1 MRITRLVTTL
11 LVALPLLVSCRS
23 DENLNAPAVSD
34 PMFRRYASLGNSITA
49 GFQSAGIS
57 DSTQQRAYVQL
68 LAKAMGTTF
77 NYPRLN
83 GRGCPPPFTNN
94 TTQARVGGGTPSTC
108 DLRVP
113 SSGLLNNLAVPG
125 NATGTLLSNFG
136 GLPSQFDPLKTIF
149 LGGRTEV
156 ELMQL
161 LHPTFV
167 SVWIGNNDVL
177 GALIS
182 LTNPGDPAQVT
193 SPTQFAAQYDSLLD
207 AIQGT
212 GARAI
217 ALSVA
222 DVSVIPYASRG
233 STYWC
238 IKFQPACGV
247 SFPSALPPAFAVDN
261 NCAPMLAI
269 PTAKGDSTLVP
280 WPIFVP
286 KIAAAALGG
295 VPDTLDCT
303 ADAEVVT
310 ASEYANVRTAVAAY
324 NVHIQTAAAARGMAY
339 WDVNP
344 TLQAQLQSPTNPTGQ
359 IPAFPDL
366 APALGGGSV
375 GFGPL
380 FSLDGVHPSSITHQ
394 IVADSVASTINSF
407 FGPGGTGDLVTLLP
421 VPVCATVSCP
431 AP

>member
-1 MRITRLVTTL
+1 
-11 LVALPLLVSCRS
+11 
-23 DENLNAPAVSD
+23 
-34 PMFRRYASLGNSITA
+34 
-49 GFQSAGIS
+49 
-57 DSTQQRAYVQL
+57 
-68 LAKAMGTTF
+68 MGTTF
-77 NYPRLN
+77 NYPRLT

-94 TTQARVGGGTPSTC
+94 TTQARVGGGLPNTC

-113 SSGLLNNLAVPG
+113 ATGLLNNLAVPG

-156 ELMQL
+156 ELMQA

-167 SVWIGNNDVL
+167 SLWIGNNDVL

-182 LTNPGDPAQVT
+182 LSNPGDPAQVT
-193 SPTQFAAQYDSLLD
+193 SPTQFAAQYDSVLD
-207 AIQGT
+207 AIQAT

-222 DVSVIPYASRG
+222 EVSVIPYATRG

-238 IKFQPACGV
+238 IKNQPACGT
-247 SFPSALPPAFAVDN
+247 FPAALPPAFSVSD
-261 NCAPMLAI
+261 NCAPLVANAA
-269 PTAKGDSTLVP
+269 AKGDSTLVP

-295 VPDTLDCT
+295 VQDTLDCT
-303 ADAEVVT
+303 ADAEVIT
-310 ASEYANVRTAVAAY
+310 AAEYANVRTAVQAY
-324 NVHIQTAAAARGMAY
+324 NAHIQSAAAARGMAY

-344 TLQAQLQSPTNPTGQ
+344 TLLAQLQTPANPTGL

-380 FSLDGVHPSSITHQ
+380 FSLDGVHPSSTTHR
-394 IVADSVASTINSF
+394 IVADSVAATVNAF
-407 FGPGGTGDLVTLLP
+407 FGAGGTGELLTPLP
-421 VPVCATVSCP
+421 VPVCATVNCP

>member
-11 LVALPLLVSCRS
+11 LVAVPMLGSCRS
-23 DENLNAPAVSD
+23 DEKLNAPAVSD
-34 PMFRRYASLGNSITA
+34 PMFVRYAALGNSITA

-57 DSTQQRAYVQL
+57 DSTQLRAYVQL

-83 GRGCPPPFTNN
+83 GRGCPPPWTNN
-94 TTQARVGGGTPSTC
+94 TTGARVGGGLPTTC

-113 SSGLLNNLAVPG
+113 VSGLLNNLAVPG

-156 ELMQL
+156 ELMQQL
-161 LHPTFV
+161 QPTFV

-207 AIQGT
+207 AIEGT

-222 DVSVIPYASRG
+222 EVSVIPYASRG

-238 IKFQPACGV
+238 IKNQPACGT
-247 SFPSALPPAFAVDN
+247 FPAALPAAFAVNN
-261 NCAPMLAI
+261 NCAPILAI

-295 VPDTLDCT
+295 VADTLDCT
-303 ADAEVVT
+303 ADAEVIV
-310 ASEYANVRTAVAAY
+310 ASEYANMRTAVAAY
-324 NVHIQTAAAARGMAY
+324 NAHIQSEAAARGIAY
-339 WDVNP
+339 FDVNP
-344 TLQAQLQSPTNPTGQ
+344 TLEAQVQSPTNPTGL

-380 FSLDGVHPSSITHQ
+380 FSLDGVHPSSLTHQ

-407 FGPGGTGDLVTLLP
+407 FGPGGTADLVTLLP
-421 VPVCATVSCP
+421 IPVCGTVSCP